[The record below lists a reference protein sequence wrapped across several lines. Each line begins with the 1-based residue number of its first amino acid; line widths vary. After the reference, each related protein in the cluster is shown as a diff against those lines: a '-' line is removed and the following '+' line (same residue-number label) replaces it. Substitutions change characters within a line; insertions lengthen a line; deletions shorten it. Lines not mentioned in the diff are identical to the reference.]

1 MKKLILASG
10 SPRRRQLLTE
20 YGFSYQV
27 VKSEFSESIYAS
39 PCQTAK
45 NNALGKAREVFSR
58 LKEKDVVVLGAD
70 TIVVFGNEI
79 LGKPKDGEDAFLMLK
94 KLSGKTHEVITAYA
108 FCFDGGEVVKTESSF
123 VEFNDLSDTDIKNY
137 VATGSPLDK
146 AGAYGVQDENGVVK
160 KAEGSINNVVGLPVE
175 VFEKELKNLLK

>member
-10 SPRRRQLLTE
+10 SPRRRELLTE

-27 VKSEFSESIYAS
+27 VKSEFSESLCNS

-45 NNALGKAREVFSR
+45 NNALGKARDVFFK
-58 LKEKDVVVLGAD
+58 LKDKNAVVLGAD

-79 LGKPKDGEDAFLMLK
+79 LGKPKDDEDAFNTLK
-94 KLSGKTHEVITAYA
+94 KLNGKTHKVITAYA
-108 FCFDGGEVVKTESSF
+108 FCFDGGEIVKTESSS
-123 VEFNDLSDTDIKNY
+123 VEFNNLSDADIKSY

-146 AGAYGVQDENGVVK
+146 AGAYGVQDSANIVK
-160 KAEGSINNVVGLPVE
+160 KVEGSINNVIGLSIE
-175 VFEKELKNLLK
+175 VFEKELKNLLN